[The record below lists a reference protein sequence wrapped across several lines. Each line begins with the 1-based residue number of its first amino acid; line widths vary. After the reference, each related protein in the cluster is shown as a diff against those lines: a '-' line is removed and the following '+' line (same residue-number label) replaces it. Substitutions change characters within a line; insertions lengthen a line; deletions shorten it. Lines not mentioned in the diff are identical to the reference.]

1 MKLKIFWAVLFTAI
15 AFAAGWNYSQSQN
28 EIELSDLTLANTE
41 ALAQG
46 ELLPGD
52 NRYIVRVGTGGSI
65 SGGDVHVEINC
76 DPGGSS
82 ICPK

>member
-1 MKLKIFWAVLFTAI
+1 MKKLFGIMALVAI
-15 AFAAGWNYSQSQN
+15 AAVAGWNFSQSQN
-28 EIELSDLTLANTE
+28 EVELSDLALANTE

-65 SGGDVHVEINC
+65 SGGDVHVTINC
-76 DPGGSS
+76 DSGGSS

>member
-1 MKLKIFWAVLFTAI
+1 MTKLFGIMALAAI
-15 AFAAGWNYSQSQN
+15 AAAAGWNFGQNQN

>member
-1 MKLKIFWAVLFTAI
+1 MKKLFGVIAI
-15 AFAAGWNYSQSQN
+15 AAIAAAAGWNFCQN
-28 EIELSDLTLANTE
+28 QDEIELSDLTLANTE

>member
-1 MKLKIFWAVLFTAI
+1 MKKLFGIMALAAI
-15 AFAAGWNYSQSQN
+15 AAAAGWNFGQNQN

-65 SGGDVHVEINC
+65 SGGDVHVETNC

>member
-1 MKLKIFWAVLFTAI
+1 MKKLFGIMALAAI
-15 AFAAGWNYSQSQN
+15 AAAAGWNFGQNQN

-65 SGGDVHVEINC
+65 SGGDVHVKINC

>member
-1 MKLKIFWAVLFTAI
+1 MKKLFGVIAI
-15 AFAAGWNYSQSQN
+15 AAIAAAAGWNFGQNQN

>member
-1 MKLKIFWAVLFTAI
+1 MKKLFGIMALAAI
-15 AFAAGWNYSQSQN
+15 AAAAGWNFGQNQN

-65 SGGDVHVEINC
+65 SGGDVHVEINF

>member
-1 MKLKIFWAVLFTAI
+1 MKKLFGIMALAAI
-15 AFAAGWNYSQSQN
+15 AAAAGWNFGQNQN
-28 EIELSDLTLANTE
+28 EIELSDSTLANTE

>member
-1 MKLKIFWAVLFTAI
+1 MKKLFGIMALAAI
-15 AFAAGWNYSQSQN
+15 AAAAGWNFGQNQN

-65 SGGDVHVEINC
+65 SGGDVNVEIN
-76 DPGGSS
+76 
-82 ICPK
+82 

>member
-1 MKLKIFWAVLFTAI
+1 MKKLFGIMALAAI
-15 AFAAGWNYSQSQN
+15 AAAAGWNFGQNQN

-65 SGGDVHVEINC
+65 SGGDVQVEINC

>member
-1 MKLKIFWAVLFTAI
+1 MKKLFGIMALAAI
-15 AFAAGWNYSQSQN
+15 AAAAGWNFGQNQN